1 MKTRD
6 RILHT
11 SLQLFNE
18 EGEEPTTTIDIAN
31 EMDISPGNLYYHFK
45 GKDQIITELFHQYE
59 TALSGTLTA
68 PIEQPLADTGNV
80 EENWYYLY
88 VVLEEM
94 YQYRFLYHN
103 LDNILQRYPE
113 IRRNFKRLIQLKR
126 AALYAICQTLLQQSV
141 INTGEQQLLSLVDNM
156 TLNLTFWLSYDQLLH
171 QERDPLITIH
181 QGVLQLLT
189 IVAPYLGDEQ
199 LSFYRDCE
207 AIYANMLEQAS

>member
-18 EGEEPTTTIDIAN
+18 EGEEQTTTVDIAN
-31 EMDISPGNLYYHFK
+31 EMDISPGNIYYHFK
-45 GKDQIITELFHQYE
+45 GKDQIIAEIFHQYE
-59 TALSGTLTA
+59 VALSGTLTA
-68 PIEQPLADTGNV
+68 PIERPLSSPGNV

-94 YQYRFLYHN
+94 YQYRFFYHN

-113 IRRNFKRLIQLKR
+113 IRRHFKRLIQLKR
-126 AALYAICQTLLQQSV
+126 ATLYAICQTLIQQSV
-141 INTGEQQLLSLVDNM
+141 IDTGEQQLLGLVDNM

-171 QERDPLITIH
+171 DQRDPSVSIH

-189 IVAPYLGDEQ
+189 MVAPYLGDDQ

-207 AIYANMLEQAS
+207 AIYASMLEEAG